1 MKIDINK
8 LQNYGLESIVILFSV
23 ILSFYVENQREEISK
38 NEEKNKLIKDLINT
52 IDEDLT
58 QLLNIQES
66 TNNAIELFNEIQNDV
81 NSKNKILKQKDIVSK
96 LISAKVGFS
105 FFPQEGIFNQLISTG
120 TFELIEKKELKS
132 LLLKIYNH
140 QNSRNKAISNQIDL
154 FTIEFENKIF
164 KNFRIDF
171 KNNNLEGYIYGKTTV
186 ENYDFNQKF
195 YYSNEF
201 FGLLSRAKQWG
212 YQYTRLL
219 NDIKKNYN
227 QAKIYALNE
236 IE

>member
-1 MKIDINK
+1 MKKYIFKYSFEFLVIFLGILISLYFEQSRQDRVERERKNNSIGQLIKVIDQDIIQIDQFIK
-8 LQNYGLESIVILFSV
+8 LQEKSLMSCNLLYHNLRGDNFLSRDTIIYHISSV
-23 ILSFYVENQREEISK
+23 GR
-38 NEEKNKLIKDLINT
+38 
-52 IDEDLT
+52 
-58 QLLNIQES
+58 
-66 TNNAIELFNEIQNDV
+66 A
-81 NSKNKILKQKDIVSK
+81 LK
-96 LISAKVGFS
+96 S

-236 IE
+236 IK